1 MNRFGE
7 QPNQNFRQDPSMQ
20 QDYPEDNR
28 GFQQT
33 QEFPENRMPAPQP
46 CEKTEEKKSFFD
58 KFKFWGGKRKRTK
71 RKRSKRRKSRR
82 S

>member
-7 QPNQNFRQDPSMQ
+7 QPTFRQDPSMQ
-20 QDYPEDNR
+20 QDYPEDPI
-28 GFQQT
+28 GLQQT
-33 QEFPENRMPAPQP
+33 QGFPEDRMPAPQQP
-46 CEKTEEKKSFFD
+46 CANNKKGWLGLNFGPFG
-58 KFKFWGGKRKRTK
+58 GGKRKRTK